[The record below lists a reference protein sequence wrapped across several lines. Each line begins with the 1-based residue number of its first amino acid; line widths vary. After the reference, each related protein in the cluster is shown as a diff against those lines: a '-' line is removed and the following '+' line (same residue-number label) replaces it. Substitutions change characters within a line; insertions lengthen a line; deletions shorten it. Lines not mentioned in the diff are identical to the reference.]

1 MDEEQLIAL
10 AVENWKQIGDI
21 LKKKDNH
28 SPAYYNAI
36 GWLLD
41 DVLGSPFRIVAS
53 YLAAKD
59 LNSQFDSETNDTIVW
74 NCWLVELGAIVQL
87 QMLRSILAEEANEKS
102 LDVLVSME
110 IGIELSL
117 MRRYLEEDVMYK
129 LGGWLE
135 KRELTIYNCLDRM
148 DCSKDYDNFG
158 MLDINAYVDKIYV

>member
-10 AVENWKQIGDI
+10 AVANWKRIGEI
-21 LKKKDNH
+21 LREKGNH
-28 SPAYYNAI
+28 STAYYNAM

-41 DVLGSPFRIVAS
+41 EGLVSPFKIVAS

-117 MRRYLEEDVMYK
+117 MRRNLEEDVMK
-129 LGGWLE
+129 ILGGWLE
-135 KRELTIYNCLDRM
+135 KQESSIYNWLDRLH
-148 DCSKDYDNFG
+148 CWEEYGNLEI
-158 MLDINAYVDKIYV
+158 LDINGYVDKIYV

>member
-87 QMLRSILAEEANEKS
+87 QMLRGVFANEANGKS
-102 LDVLVSME
+102 LDVLASME

-117 MRRYLEEDVMYK
+117 MRRNLEEEVIGGIGSWLEMREELVIGIDYDGEMDVMNMMDMMDIRK
-129 LGGWLE
+129 WIE
-135 KRELTIYNCLDRM
+135 KNC
-148 DCSKDYDNFG
+148 
-158 MLDINAYVDKIYV
+158 V

>member
-10 AVENWKQIGDI
+10 AVANWKRIGEI
-21 LKKKDNH
+21 LREKGNH
-28 SPAYYNAI
+28 STAYYNAM

-41 DVLGSPFRIVAS
+41 EGLVSPFKIVAS

-59 LNSQFDSETNDTIVW
+59 LNSQFDSETNDIIVW

-87 QMLRSILAEEANEKS
+87 NMLRSILVEEANDKS

-117 MRRYLEEDVMYK
+117 MRRNLEEEVMYK